1 MAVSR
6 VPTVRRTD
14 LDRSLAALK
23 AAGHDIA
30 GVTIKP
36 GGEVMILTG
45 QPSTA
50 HQSASVSALDAWREQ
65 RRGQGAA

>member
-1 MAVSR
+1 MSR
-6 VPTVRRTD
+6 VPTVRRSD

-23 AAGHDIA
+23 AAGHEIA

-36 GGEVMILTG
+36 GGEVVILTG
-45 QPSTA
+45 SPSSA
-50 HQSASVSALDAWREQ
+50 HQSTSVSALDAWREN

>member
-1 MAVSR
+1 MSR
-6 VPTVRRTD
+6 VPTVRKAD

-45 QPSTA
+45 APTMP
-50 HQSASVSALDAWREQ
+50 HQSVPKSALDVWRET
-65 RRGQGAA
+65 RSDPSAA